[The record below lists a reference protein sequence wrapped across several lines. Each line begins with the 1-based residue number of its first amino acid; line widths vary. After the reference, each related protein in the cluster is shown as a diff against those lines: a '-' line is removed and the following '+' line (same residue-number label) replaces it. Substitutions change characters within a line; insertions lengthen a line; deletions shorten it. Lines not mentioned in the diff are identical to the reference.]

1 MPWDEWIKLA
11 LGKMQMQPRD
21 FWEMSLQEFLLSVDG
36 FIEFNSSGE
45 PSTMKRD
52 ELEDL
57 MERFPD

>member
-1 MPWDEWIKLA
+1 
-11 LGKMQMQPRD
+11 MQPRD

-45 PSTMKRD
+45 PPAMPRD

>member
-1 MPWDEWIKLA
+1 
-11 LGKMQMQPRD
+11 MQMQPRD